1 MKPTLFAAAAAVIGI
16 SFSAPANAE
25 DYFKDKTVTVVV
37 PSGSGGTFHI
47 YCQLVQ
53 RNLGRH
59 IPGNP
64 QMIIQNRPGAGGVSS
79 LRWMMSAA
87 PKDGTVIAMINPGT
101 TMTPILRP
109 NMGYDAT
116 KLIWL
121 GAPSVRTYTLGVW
134 HTRPIKTIDDAKKMV
149 VTLSSTG
156 RAATSTLLPQLLNKL
171 IGTKFKVIH
180 GYKGGG
186 AMNLAVERGEVWGR
200 TNYYSGY
207 LGVRPDWIRDGKI
220 TFLATIGPPR
230 EEVKDVPRMRDLV
243 KPGIDREMVDL
254 LESNFNV
261 GQGFYLPPGTPQPVV
276 DVMRASFTAM
286 LKDPAFHAEGKK
298 RGVPTF
304 TRTWQ
309 QVEEAVKVGYAS
321 RPEVAEK
328 LATLLGFRKD
338 KNKTKKK
345 M

>member
-1 MKPTLFAAAAAVIGI
+1 MKRAFLAAASAAVAAMAWGI
-16 SFSAPANAE
+16 PAGA
-25 DYFKDKTVTVVV
+25 DDFYKDKTVTVVV

-64 QMIIQNRPGAGGVSS
+64 QMIIQNRPGAAGVKS
-79 LRWMMSAA
+79 LRWMVSAA

-116 KLIWL
+116 ELQWL

-134 HTRPIKTIDDAKKMV
+134 HTTPIKTIEDAKKQE
-149 VTLSSTG
+149 VTLASTG
-156 RAATSTLLPQLLNKL
+156 KAATSTLLPLLLNKL
-171 IGTKFKVIH
+171 IGTKFRVIH

-207 LGVRPDWIRDGKI
+207 LGVRPDWLRDGKI
-220 TFLATIGPPR
+220 VFLATIGPPR
-230 EEVKDVPRMRDLV
+230 EEVKNVPRMRDLV
-243 KPGIDREMVDL
+243 KPGIDRQMVDL

-261 GQGFYLPPGTPQPVV
+261 GQAFYVPPGVPKARVNLL
-276 DVMRASFTAM
+276 RKSFTAM
-286 LKDPAFHAEGKK
+286 LNDPAFHEEAKK
-298 RGVPTF
+298 RRVPSF

-321 RPEVAEK
+321 PKPVAEK
-328 LATLLGFRKD
+328 LATLLGFRK
-338 KNKTKKK
+338 KK

>member
-1 MKPTLFAAAAAVIGI
+1 MKPTLFAAVAAVIGI
-16 SFSAPANAE
+16 SLSTPANAE
-25 DYFKDKTVTVVV
+25 DYFKDKTMTVVV

-53 RNLGRH
+53 RNLSKH

-64 QMIIQNRPGAGGVSS
+64 KMIIQNRPGAAGVKS
-79 LRWMMSAA
+79 LRWMVSAA

-101 TMTPILRP
+101 TMTPLLRP

-134 HTRPIKTIDDAKKMV
+134 HTRPIKTMEDAKKME
-149 VTLSSTG
+149 VTLASTG
-156 RAATSTLLPQLLNKL
+156 KAATSTLWPVLLNQL

-207 LGVRPDWIRDGKI
+207 LGVRPDWMRDGKI

-230 EEVKDVPRMRDLV
+230 KEVENVPRTRDLV
-243 KPGIDREMVDL
+243 KDEMGRKMVDL
-254 LESNFNV
+254 LEANFNV
-261 GQGFYLPPGTPQPVV
+261 GQAFYVPPGTPQPVV
-276 DVMRASFTAM
+276 GILRTAFTAM
-286 LKDPAFHAEGKK
+286 LKDPDFHAEAKK
-298 RGVPTF
+298 RRVPSF
-304 TRTWQ
+304 YRTWQ
-309 QVEEAVKVGYAS
+309 EVEEAVKVGYAS
-321 RPEVAEK
+321 PKDVAEK
-328 LATLLGFRKD
+328 LATALGFRKD
-338 KNKTKKK
+338 K
-345 M
+345 